1 MKLVDAFLFYNEL
14 DMLEYRLT
22 VLDPV
27 VDQFILVES
36 TVTFA
41 GNPKPLVYAENK
53 DRYAKWAHK
62 LTHVVVEDTPDGPSA
77 WDREWFQ
84 RNAIDRGLQTLGLKS
99 ADILCLADV
108 DEIPNLQVLSM
119 LKKEGLEEALSL
131 EMDLYYYT
139 AELKLH
145 KWVHAKVCP
154 IELYSHKFG
163 RTPERLRMSHQ
174 RPIANG
180 GWHLSYFGSPEFVQ
194 NKLRNFSHQEYNTEA
209 RTSLDFVT
217 TRLATRTNLF
227 DDRVFAVTPLASNPF
242 PPPRL
247 DLLLK
252 FFPV

>member
-27 VDQFILVES
+27 VDWFVLVES

-41 GNPKPLVYAENK
+41 GNPKALVYAENADRFAQWK
-53 DRYAKWAHK
+53 DKIV
-62 LTHVVVEDTPDGPSA
+62 HVVVSDTPDSPSA
-77 WDREWFQ
+77 WDRERFQ

-99 ADILCLADV
+99 ADILHLADV
-108 DEIPNLQVLSM
+108 DEIPNLQILSM
-119 LKKEGLEEALSL
+119 LKKEGLEEAMSM

-139 AELKLH
+139 AELKLR
-145 KWVHAKVCP
+145 KWLHAKVCP
-154 IELYSHKFG
+154 IETYVHQFG
-163 RTPERLRMSHQ
+163 RNPERLRMSRQ

-194 NKLRNFSHQEYNTEA
+194 NKLRNFSHQEYSA
-209 RTSLDFVT
+209 RASLEFVT
-217 TRLATRTNLF
+217 DRIAKRKNLF
-227 DDRVFAVTPLASNPF
+227 DNLVFSKTPLSCNPF